1 MDFSVHSAVF
11 NGWFLGRK
19 EVARSYREQLKSRD
33 PDSELPPDLVCA
45 PPSTRLCS
53 PQNTMMNDSQRY
65 ALLILQRRFRRDWLA
80 KYLGRFSL

>member
-19 EVARSYREQLKSRD
+19 EVARSYREQLKSCD

-45 PPSTRLCS
+45 LPSTRLCS
-53 PQNTMMNDSQRY
+53 LQNTMMNDSQPLCVADFAKTFPVR
-65 ALLILQRRFRRDWLA
+65 LLA